1 MWSEWKEDSFRTHS
15 STNGHP
21 LCAELCPKWQEH
33 RSECERWSLTCR
45 LGPWEDLGPRCSP
58 VQVGQSVD
66 RELVRGG
73 GAGRVGCEAQGAGGL
88 APSSECLSEI
98 PREEEEGF
106 MGAEP
111 SRQ

>member
-1 MWSEWKEDSFRTHS
+1 MVPDLQAGALGRPGPEMLPGAGGT
-15 STNGHP
+15 
-21 LCAELCPKWQEH
+21 
-33 RSECERWSLTCR
+33 ER
-45 LGPWEDLGPRCSP
+45 
-58 VQVGQSVD
+58 GQGTG
-66 RELVRGG
+66 GG